1 MVKVIIDVDDLTYYY
16 PRSKTPALVNVN
28 LKVEEGEFVIIAG
41 PSGGGKSTLCKILT
55 GLIPHSY
62 GGEIR
67 GKVYVNG
74 INVIEKGPRAIIG
87 LIGAVFQVPENQI
100 VNLTVEEELAF
111 ALENLG
117 VEPGVIKER
126 INEVVKRLELE
137 HLRRC
142 STVELSGG
150 EAQKVLIASTLV
162 LKPRILLLDEPL
174 AHLDPYS
181 SLNLIRL
188 LNELHKVE
196 KITIIVF
203 EHRLSELVKYADKL
217 VVLNKRVIMSGEP
230 REVVRELI
238 KSNDHTIEI
247 PLVAELSYKLG
258 MDNIPLDIDEFIH
271 TNRYLNDAINHVNSV
286 NSSYA
291 EENPY
296 VSTEKIIT
304 INNLWYIYPNN
315 KVALRNINLEIHKG
329 EIVVLVGAN
338 GAGKTTLLKHLNG
351 LLKPSKGAVYVY
363 GHDTRTK
370 SIAELSNYVGIVF
383 QNPLHQFFEETVID
397 EVLAAA
403 RIRNIPNAYEKAVNL
418 LKFFNL
424 EQYVNK
430 SPFELSVGEQR
441 RLAIASILIYD
452 PPVLVFD
459 EPTAGLDKGW
469 RNELS
474 ELINQLNLNGKT
486 IIVATHDIEFLTSLR
501 VSKVVVMNNGGIVA
515 QGSPRNVLYQQDVL
529 LSSRVVPPQ
538 IVKIIMGLSLSN
550 RFRPLRANEFLELIN
565 IARCENA

>member
-16 PRSKTPALVNVN
+16 HRSKTPALVNVN

-137 HLRRC
+137 HLRRR

-238 KSNDHTIEI
+238 K
-247 PLVAELSYKLG
+247 
-258 MDNIPLDIDEFIH
+258 
-271 TNRYLNDAINHVNSV
+271 
-286 NSSYA
+286 
-291 EENPY
+291 
-296 VSTEKIIT
+296 
-304 INNLWYIYPNN
+304 
-315 KVALRNINLEIHKG
+315 
-329 EIVVLVGAN
+329 
-338 GAGKTTLLKHLNG
+338 
-351 LLKPSKGAVYVY
+351 
-363 GHDTRTK
+363 
-370 SIAELSNYVGIVF
+370 
-383 QNPLHQFFEETVID
+383 
-397 EVLAAA
+397 
-403 RIRNIPNAYEKAVNL
+403 
-418 LKFFNL
+418 
-424 EQYVNK
+424 
-430 SPFELSVGEQR
+430 
-441 RLAIASILIYD
+441 
-452 PPVLVFD
+452 
-459 EPTAGLDKGW
+459 
-469 RNELS
+469 
-474 ELINQLNLNGKT
+474 
-486 IIVATHDIEFLTSLR
+486 
-501 VSKVVVMNNGGIVA
+501 
-515 QGSPRNVLYQQDVL
+515 
-529 LSSRVVPPQ
+529 
-538 IVKIIMGLSLSN
+538 
-550 RFRPLRANEFLELIN
+550 
-565 IARCENA
+565 

>member
-1 MVKVIIDVDDLTYYY
+1 MVKAIIDVDDLTYYY
-16 PRSKTPALVNVN
+16 PKSKTPALVNVN
-28 LKVEEGEFVIIAG
+28 LKVEEGEFVIVAG

-62 GGEIR
+62 GGEIK

-74 INVIEKGPRAIIG
+74 INVIEKGPRAIVG
-87 LIGAVFQVPENQI
+87 LIGAVLQVPENQI
-100 VNLTVEEELAF
+100 VNLIVEEELAF

-117 VEPGVIKER
+117 VEPSVIKER

-137 HLRRC
+137 HLRRR

-162 LKPRILLLDEPL
+162 LKPKILLLDEPL

-181 SLNLIRL
+181 SLSLIRL
-188 LNELHKVE
+188 LNELHKRE

-203 EHRLSELVKYADKL
+203 EHRLSDIVKYADKL
-217 VVLNKRVIMSGEP
+217 VVLNKKVIMSGEP
-230 REVVRELI
+230 REVIRELI
-238 KSNDHTIEI
+238 ISKDHTIEI

-258 MDNIPLDIDEFIH
+258 MNKIPLDINEFIH
-271 TNRYLNDAINHVNSV
+271 VNRYLHDVVNHINSV
-286 NSSYA
+286 NSSHT
-291 EENPY
+291 EKNTY
-296 VSTEKIIT
+296 VDMEKIIT
-304 INNLWYIYPNN
+304 INNLWYIYSNN
-315 KVALRNINLEIHKG
+315 KVALKNINLEVYKG
-329 EIVVLVGAN
+329 EILVLVGAN
-338 GAGKTTLLKHLNG
+338 GAGKTTLLKHFNG
-351 LLKPSKGAVYVY
+351 LLKPTKGAVYVY

-383 QNPLHQFFEETVID
+383 QNPFHQFFEETVID
-397 EVLAAA
+397 EVLVAA
-403 RIRNIPNAYEKAVNL
+403 RIRNIPNAYEKAINL

-424 EQYVNK
+424 DHYVNK

-469 RNELS
+469 KSELG
-474 ELINQLNLNGKT
+474 ELINQLNINGKT
-486 IIVATHDIEFLTSLR
+486 IIIATHDIEFLTSLR
-501 VSKVVVMNNGGIVA
+501 VSKVVVMNNGEIVA
-515 QGSPRNVLYQQDVL
+515 QGSPRNILYQQDVL

-538 IVKIIMGLSLSN
+538 IAQIITELSLSN
-550 RFRPLRANEFLELIN
+550 RFRPLRASEFLELIN
-565 IARCENA
+565 VARCKNA